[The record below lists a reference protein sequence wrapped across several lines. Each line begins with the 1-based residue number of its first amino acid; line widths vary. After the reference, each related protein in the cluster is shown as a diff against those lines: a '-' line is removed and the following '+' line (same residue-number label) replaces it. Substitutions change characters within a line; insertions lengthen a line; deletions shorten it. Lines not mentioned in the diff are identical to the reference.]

1 MQYLPIAAVSSY
13 SSNYLQA
20 RMMNMKKRIMS
31 LALLLASVMGINAQE
46 MESPVGKFSVI
57 PHVGVG
63 ISKWSNCELSFNGEE
78 MLKSKYQTGF
88 SGGVDVEYRATKEV
102 AVSLGVN
109 YARLGFKF
117 PSYQTENKNAD
128 NSTTLEGYDNIHVN
142 LDYIQVP
149 LKVRAYITRNLSL
162 TLGVQ
167 AGFLCGDGKLK
178 MDYTS
183 ATIRNEEVTAKETE
197 TQTRTWPTKKW
208 DVSIPIGVS
217 YEYMG
222 VILTAQYNLGLT
234 NVSDAS
240 KIKDKDGESYI
251 KENCKNRGFAV
262 TVGYRFTL

>member
-1 MQYLPIAAVSSY
+1 MQYLSIAAVSSY

-20 RMMNMKKRIMS
+20 IMMNMKKGILS
-31 LALLLASVMGINAQE
+31 IALLLLSAVGVSAQE
-46 MESPVGKFSVI
+46 VESQVGKFSVI

-117 PSYQTENKNAD
+117 PSYQMENKNED
-128 NSTTLEGYDNIHVN
+128 QSTTLEGYDNIHVN

-167 AGFLCGDGKLK
+167 AGFLCGDGKWK
-178 MDYTS
+178 MDYTQ

-197 TQTRTWPTKKW
+197 TLTNTWPTKKF

-222 VILTAQYNLGLT
+222 VIFSAQYNLGLT
-234 NVSDAS
+234 NVSDAP
-240 KIKDKDGESYI
+240 KEVDK
-251 KENCKNRGFAV
+251 NCKNKGFGLS
-262 TVGYRFTL
+262 VGYRFTL

>member
-1 MQYLPIAAVSSY
+1 MQYLSIAAVSSY

-31 LALLLASVMGINAQE
+31 LALLLAAVIGINAQE

-63 ISKWSNCELSFNGEE
+63 ISNWSNNELSFNGSEL
-78 MLKSKYQTGF
+78 LKSKYQAGF
-88 SGGVDVEYRATKEV
+88 NGGVDVEYRATKEV

-117 PSYQTENKNAD
+117 PSYQMENKNED
-128 NSTTLEGYDNIHVN
+128 QSTTLEGYDNIHIN

-167 AGFLCGDGKLK
+167 AGFL
-178 MDYTS
+178 
-183 ATIRNEEVTAKETE
+183 
-197 TQTRTWPTKKW
+197 
-208 DVSIPIGVS
+208 
-217 YEYMG
+217 
-222 VILTAQYNLGLT
+222 
-234 NVSDAS
+234 
-240 KIKDKDGESYI
+240 
-251 KENCKNRGFAV
+251 
-262 TVGYRFTL
+262 

>member
-1 MQYLPIAAVSSY
+1 MQYLSIAAVSSY

-31 LALLLASVMGINAQE
+31 LALLLAAVIGINAQE

-63 ISKWSNCELSFNGEE
+63 ISNWSNNELSFNGSEL
-78 MLKSKYQTGF
+78 LKSKYQAGF
-88 SGGVDVEYRATKEV
+88 NGGVDVEYRATKEV

-117 PSYQTENKNAD
+117 PSYQMENKNED
-128 NSTTLEGYDNIHVN
+128 QSTTLEGYDNIHIN
-142 LDYIQVP
+142 LDYIQVS
-149 LKVRAYITRNLSL
+149 LKVRAYITRSLSL

-167 AGFLCGDGKLK
+167 AGFLCGDGKWK
-178 MDYTS
+178 MDYTQ
-183 ATIRNEEVTAKETE
+183 ATIRNEEVTAKETK
-197 TQTRTWPTKKW
+197 TDTWPTKKL

-222 VILTAQYNLGLT
+222 VILSAQYNLGLT
-234 NVSDAS
+234 NVSDAP
-240 KIKDKDGESYI
+240 KEVDKS
-251 KENCKNRGFAV
+251 CKNKGFGV
-262 TVGYRFTL
+262 SVGYRFTL